1 MDDEYIVPVYAV
13 FDDLAKAFLEP
24 VKYNPKMTVAEIL
37 TVAVVAAR
45 YFNNNHERALIM
57 MYQTGYIAPARR
69 LSVSRF
75 NRQVHKYADFLA
87 FCLDSLLELCR
98 VGEAFVIDSMPLP
111 VCKRVR
117 ARRCRKVRGQDY
129 CGYCA
134 AKKEKFFGWRLHLI
148 CTPNGIPV
156 AFSVLPASYH
166 DLTPIFELSAELPP
180 NATLYGDKGYNYAD
194 GEHFLADEGLRLVP
208 IRKKNMQSHPWA
220 DEYDLRLYRK
230 GIETRNSQLES
241 MALDRL
247 HARTNAGFD
256 IKVQASLIALWHT
269 QILAN

>member
-13 FDDLAKAFLEP
+13 FDDMAKTFLEP
-24 VKYNPKMTVAEIL
+24 VKYKPKMTVAEIM

-57 MYQTGYIAPARR
+57 MYKTGYIAPSRR

-75 NRQVHKYADFLA
+75 NRQMHRYADFLA
-87 FCLDSLLELCR
+87 FCVEMLLALCR
-98 VGEAFVIDSMPLP
+98 EGEAFVIDSMPLP

-117 ARRCRKVRGQDY
+117 ARRCRKVRGRDY

-156 AFSVLPASYH
+156 AFSMLPAAYH
-166 DLTPIFELSAELPP
+166 DLTPLFELTAELPAG
-180 NATLYGDKGYNYAD
+180 ATLYGDKGYNYAE
-194 GEHFLADEGLRLVP
+194 GERFLAQDGLRLVP
-208 IRKKNMQSHPWA
+208 IRKQNMPPHAWA

-241 MALDRL
+241 MAVDRL
-247 HARTNAGFD
+247 RARTNAGFD
-256 IKVQASLIALWHT
+256 IKVQASVIALWHT